1 MPKKIW
7 HNLLL
12 TVKLD
17 RLSSHWFLWGTW
29 FLILGLT
36 SIFCWE
42 RVLYQ
47 DSAYAL
53 FKVLNLQNTIEH
65 GRYIVP
71 FVLWLGYIF
80 SALSLPIS
88 YVVWGISIGNA
99 LWGFILTIYLL
110 KKANNKIWAWSPAL
124 ILLGTGP
131 DFFFL
136 GISEIIPALFL
147 LLLFE
152 HQLIQN
158 HKFAFITLI
167 LAFFAHPG
175 ILPAVICLFAI
186 FTLKNCNNK
195 TLGINGIIFCFIVF
209 LKIAIFKNSEYEQ
222 GIINK
227 VNPSEFSSFIQS
239 WGFDYFVSSLKSW
252 LLPFLLFAGLIFMT
266 KQPFFK
272 KITAFIIILLSSLFI
287 VFVYRQ
293 GDSYLMM
300 QKSFS
305 PMLLMSLTAYLILQ
319 RDDFQLKWVQVGIFL
334 ICVQGSILRIN
345 EGEFY
350 RNRIKALD
358 KKIEEVG
365 IGKFITTQQTFPAEK
380 YRVNWAISYE
390 SLIRSSW
397 KNGPNKICTFTFTDS
412 ANKLA
417 LQKSLPISS
426 FKGADFAYPLTQKQL
441 RGKYFNI
448 QNPLNYNILQ

>member
-1 MPKKIW
+1 MKQEHP
-7 HNLLL
+7 
-12 TVKLD
+12 
-17 RLSSHWFLWGTW
+17 SSKWLLWGTW

-88 YVVWGISIGNA
+88 WVVWGISVGNII
-99 LWGFILTIYLL
+99 WGLILTLYFH
-110 KKANNKIWAWSPAL
+110 KKSNNRVWTWGPAL

-136 GISEIIPALFL
+136 GISEMIPALFL
-147 LLLFE
+147 LLLFAY
-152 HQLIQN
+152 QINNSYKLSW
-158 HKFAFITLI
+158 ITLI

-186 FTLKNCNNK
+186 LA
-195 TLGINGIIFCFIVF
+195 LGRWNDKLIWINGFIFATIVG
-209 LKIAIFKNSEYEQ
+209 LKVVVFKNSEYEQ
-222 GIINK
+222 GMINQ
-227 VNPSEFSSFIQS
+227 VNPAEISSFMQS
-239 WGFDYFVSSLKSW
+239 WGLEYFVSSFKSW
-252 LLPFLLFAGLIFMT
+252 LLPFLFFGGLIFIT
-266 KQPFFK
+266 EQTSLK
-272 KITAFIIILLSSLFI
+272 KIASFVVVLLSSLFI

-300 QKSFS
+300 QKSFA
-305 PMLLMSLTAYLILQ
+305 PMLLMGITTYLILQ
-319 RDDFQLKWVQVGIFL
+319 QNEYQFKWVQVGMFL
-334 ICVQGSILRIN
+334 ICLQGGLLRIN

-358 KKIEEVG
+358 KRIEHAG
-365 IGKFITTQQTFPAEK
+365 PGKFIICKESFPPEK
-380 YRVNWAISYE
+380 YRVNWAIPYE
-390 SLIRSSW
+390 SIIRSSW
-397 KNGPNKICTFTFTDS
+397 KNGANKISTYTFTDS
-412 ANKLA
+412 ANQIA
-417 LQKSLPISS
+417 LQKSLPAGS
-426 FKGADFAYPLTQKQL
+426 FKGAEFAYPILQQQL
-441 RGKYFNI
+441 RSRYFS
-448 QNPLNYNILQ
+448 LKSTENYQISPKK

>member
-1 MPKKIW
+1 MKQEHP
-7 HNLLL
+7 
-12 TVKLD
+12 
-17 RLSSHWFLWGTW
+17 SSKWPLWGTW

-71 FVLWLGYIF
+71 FVLWIGYIF

-88 YVVWGISIGNA
+88 WVVWGISVGNVI
-99 LWGFILTIYLL
+99 WGFLLTLYFC
-110 KKANNKIWAWSPAL
+110 KKAKNRVWTWGPAL

-136 GISEIIPALFL
+136 GISEMIPALYL
-147 LLLFE
+147 LLLFAY
-152 HQLIQN
+152 QIDNSYRLSW
-158 HKFAFITLI
+158 ITLI

-186 FTLKNCNNK
+186 LALSKWKAKLFW
-195 TLGINGIIFCFIVF
+195 INGIIFASIVV
-209 LKIAIFKNSEYEQ
+209 LKVAIFKNSEYEQ
-222 GIINK
+222 GMINQ
-227 VNPSEFSSFIQS
+227 VNPNEISSFLQS
-239 WGFDYFVSSLKSW
+239 WGLEYFISSLKSW
-252 LLPFLLFAGLIFMT
+252 LLPFLFFGGLIFIT
-266 KQPFFK
+266 EQTSLK
-272 KITAFIIILLSSLFI
+272 KIASFVVVLLSSLFI

-300 QKSFS
+300 QKSFA
-305 PMLLMSLTAYLILQ
+305 PMLLMGLTTYLILQ
-319 RDDFQLKWVQVGIFL
+319 QNEYQFKWVQVGMFL
-334 ICVQGSILRIN
+334 ICIQGGILRIN

-358 KKIEEVG
+358 KKIEQDG
-365 IGKFITTQQTFPAEK
+365 PGKFITCKESFPPEK
-380 YRVNWAISYE
+380 YRVNWAIPYE
-390 SLIRSSW
+390 SIIRSSW
-397 KNGPNKICTFTFTDS
+397 KNGANKISTYTFTDS
-412 ANKLA
+412 ASQIA
-417 LQKSLPISS
+417 LQKSLPTGS
-426 FKGADFAYPLTQKQL
+426 FKGAEFAYPLMQKQM
-441 RGKYFNI
+441 RARYFT
-448 QNPLNYNILQ
+448 LKSTENYSILPQ